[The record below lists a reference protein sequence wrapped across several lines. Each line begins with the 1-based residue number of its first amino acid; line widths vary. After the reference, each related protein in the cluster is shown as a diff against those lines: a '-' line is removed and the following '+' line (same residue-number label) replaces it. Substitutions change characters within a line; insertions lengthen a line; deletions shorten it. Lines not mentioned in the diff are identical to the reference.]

1 MEDPDTKVLEPQE
14 APPPAPPEA
23 EPQPQPDPAPPPE
36 AGSSSTAEP
45 NPEPAAEAEEEMGY
59 PDFEPLEAEG
69 EPEGEAPA
77 GAAAP
82 APEPFTGQ
90 EIASGVAM
98 ALTMGLQL
106 SSDEER
112 AAFERAFTQ
121 AVPFMPTPFIL
132 DTLKVGE
139 ALAAYG
145 IHKGMTGP
153 ADLGR
158 LPAWLRLLLG
168 AATLGMAGYSA
179 ARAVMEVRRG
189 READPGAAGGPAAGQ
204 PGPRHVPTEA

>member
-1 MEDPDTKVLEPQE
+1 VEDPDTKVLEPQE
-14 APPPAPPEA
+14 APPAPLEPEQ
-23 EPQPQPDPAPPPE
+23 QPQPEPAPPPE
-36 AGSSSTAEP
+36 AGSSS
-45 NPEPAAEAEEEMGY
+45 AAESSAEESDY
-59 PDFEPLEAEG
+59 PDFEPLEEAEG
-69 EPEGEAPA
+69 EPEGESPT
-77 GAAAP
+77 GAAPP

-98 ALTMGLQL
+98 ALMMGLKIA
-106 SSDEER
+106 SDEER

-132 DTLKVGE
+132 DALKVGE

-153 ADLGR
+153 ADLAR

-204 PGPRHVPTEA
+204 PGPRPVPTEA

>member
-1 MEDPDTKVLEPQE
+1 VEDPDTKVLEPQE
-14 APPPAPPEA
+14 APPPAPPEP
-23 EPQPQPDPAPPPE
+23 EPQPQPDPAPLPE
-36 AGSSSTAEP
+36 AGSSSAAESSAEP
-45 NPEPAAEAEEEMGY
+45 QPAPEEVDY
-59 PDFEPLEAEG
+59 PDFEPLEETEG
-69 EPEGEAPA
+69 EPEGEVPA
-77 GAAAP
+77 GGAPP

-90 EIASGVAM
+90 EIANGVAM
-98 ALTMGLQL
+98 ALMMGLKIA
-106 SSDEER
+106 SDEER
-112 AAFERAFTQ
+112 AAFEHAFTQ

-132 DTLKVGE
+132 DALKVGE
-139 ALAAYG
+139 ALATYG

-189 READPGAAGGPAAGQ
+189 SEADSAAGGGPVAGQ
-204 PGPRHVPTEA
+204 PGPRPVPTEA

>member
-1 MEDPDTKVLEPQE
+1 MEEPDTKVLQEPQE
-14 APPPAPPEA
+14 APPAPPEP
-23 EPQPQPDPAPPPE
+23 EPQPQTDPAPPPE
-36 AGSSSTAEP
+36 AGSSNDTEP
-45 NPEPAAEAEEEMGY
+45 SVEPQPDTEEAY
-59 PDFEPLEAEG
+59 PDFEPLDGAEV
-69 EPEGEAPA
+69 EPEGETQT
-77 GAAAP
+77 GASPP
-82 APEPFTGQ
+82 APEPFTGE

-98 ALTMGLQL
+98 ALMMGLKIA
-106 SSDEER
+106 SDEER

-132 DTLKVGE
+132 DALKVGE

-153 ADLGR
+153 ADLAR

-189 READPGAAGGPAAGQ
+189 READPGAAGGPAPGQ
-204 PGPRHVPTEA
+204 PGPRPVPTEA

>member
-1 MEDPDTKVLEPQE
+1 VEDPDTKVQEPQE
-14 APPPAPPEA
+14 APPPAPPEP
-23 EPQPQPDPAPPPE
+23 EPQPQPEPAPPPE
-36 AGSSSTAEP
+36 AGSSSAAESSAEP
-45 NPEPAAEAEEEMGY
+45 QPDPEEAY

-69 EPEGEAPA
+69 EPEGESPT
-77 GAAAP
+77 GAAPP

-98 ALTMGLQL
+98 ALMMGLKIA
-106 SSDEER
+106 SDEER

-132 DTLKVGE
+132 DALQVGE

-153 ADLGR
+153 ADLAR

-204 PGPRHVPTEA
+204 PGPRPVPTEA

>member
-1 MEDPDTKVLEPQE
+1 MEDLETKVQAPQE
-14 APPPAPPEA
+14 APPPAPPEP
-23 EPQPQPDPAPPPE
+23 EPQPQPDPASPPW
-36 AGSSSTAEP
+36 AGSSNDAESSVGP
-45 NPEPAAEAEEEMGY
+45 QPDPEEAY

-69 EPEGEAPA
+69 EPEAEAPA
-77 GAAAP
+77 GAAP
-82 APEPFTGQ
+82 QAPEPFTGE

-98 ALTMGLQL
+98 ALMMGLKIA
-106 SSDEER
+106 SDEER

-153 ADLGR
+153 ADLAR

-189 READPGAAGGPAAGQ
+189 READPGAAGGSVAGQ
-204 PGPRHVPTEA
+204 PGPRPVPTEA

>member
-1 MEDPDTKVLEPQE
+1 MEDPDTKVQE
-14 APPPAPPEA
+14 QGVPPPAPPETD
-23 EPQPQPDPAPPPE
+23 PQPQPDPAQPPE
-36 AGSSSTAEP
+36 AGSSSEAEP
-45 NPEPAAEAEEEMGY
+45 SVEPAPSPEEDGY
-59 PDFEPLEAEG
+59 PDFEPLEGIEG
-69 EPEGEAPA
+69 EPEGQALPPPP
-77 GAAAP
+77 AP

-98 ALTMGLQL
+98 ALMMGLQIAN
-106 SSDEER
+106 DEER
-112 AAFERAFTQ
+112 AAFERAFAQ
-121 AVPFMPTPFIL
+121 ALPFMPTPFIL

-189 READPGAAGGPAAGQ
+189 SEADPGVAGGPAPGQ
-204 PGPRHVPTEA
+204 PGPRPVPTEA

>member
-1 MEDPDTKVLEPQE
+1 VEDPDTKVLEPQE
-14 APPPAPPEA
+14 APPAPLEPEQ
-23 EPQPQPDPAPPPE
+23 QPQPDPAPLPE
-36 AGSSSTAEP
+36 AGSSNDAEP
-45 NPEPAAEAEEEMGY
+45 SAEPQPDPEEAY

-69 EPEGEAPA
+69 EPEGEVPA
-77 GAAAP
+77 GAAPP
-82 APEPFTGQ
+82 AAEPFTGQ

-98 ALTMGLQL
+98 ALMMGLKIA
-106 SSDEER
+106 SDEER

-132 DTLKVGE
+132 DALKVGE

-189 READPGAAGGPAAGQ
+189 SEADSATGGGPVAGQ
-204 PGPRHVPTEA
+204 PGPRPVPTEA

>member
-1 MEDPDTKVLEPQE
+1 MEDQDTKVLEPQE
-14 APPPAPPEA
+14 TPPPAPPEA
-23 EPQPQPDPAPPPE
+23 EPHPQPDPAPPPE

-45 NPEPAAEAEEEMGY
+45 NPEPADEAEEEMGY

-69 EPEGEAPA
+69 EPEGEATA
-77 GAAAP
+77 GAAPP

-98 ALTMGLQL
+98 ALMMGLKIA
-106 SSDEER
+106 SDEER

-121 AVPFMPTPFIL
+121 TVPFMPTPFIL

-145 IHKGMTGP
+145 IHKGMTGQ

-204 PGPRHVPTEA
+204 PGPRPVPTEA

>member
-1 MEDPDTKVLEPQE
+1 MEEPDTKVLQEPQE
-14 APPPAPPEA
+14 APPAPPEP
-23 EPQPQPDPAPPPE
+23 EPQPQPDPAPPPG
-36 AGSSSTAEP
+36 AGSSNAAEP
-45 NPEPAAEAEEEMGY
+45 SVEPQPEEAY

-69 EPEGEAPA
+69 EPEGETPA
-77 GAAAP
+77 GAAP
-82 APEPFTGQ
+82 QAPEPFTGE

-98 ALTMGLQL
+98 ALMMGLKIA
-106 SSDEER
+106 SDEER
-112 AAFERAFTQ
+112 GAFERAFTQ

-132 DTLKVGE
+132 DALKVGE

-153 ADLGR
+153 ADLAR

-189 READPGAAGGPAAGQ
+189 REVDPGAAGGPAAGQ
-204 PGPRHVPTEA
+204 PGPRPVPTEA

>member
-1 MEDPDTKVLEPQE
+1 MEDPDTKVQEPQE
-14 APPPAPPEA
+14 APPAPPEP

-36 AGSSSTAEP
+36 AGSNS
-45 NPEPAAEAEEEMGY
+45 AAESSAEEADY

-69 EPEGEAPA
+69 EPEGKVPA
-77 GAAAP
+77 GAAPP

-98 ALTMGLQL
+98 ALMMGLKIT
-106 SSDEER
+106 SDEER

-132 DTLKVGE
+132 DALKVGE

-153 ADLGR
+153 ADLRR

-189 READPGAAGGPAAGQ
+189 READSGAAGGPAAGQ
-204 PGPRHVPTEA
+204 PGPRPVPTEA